1 MLSQFPFIRMV
12 LVLLASVGI
21 SGPFSR
27 TSGAAEP
34 IRIGFGISLT
44 GPLAV
49 NGKSALVA
57 MKIWE
62 EDINAS
68 GGLLGRPI
76 KLVYYDD
83 QSNPSTVPAIYT
95 KLLDVDRT
103 ELILGGYGTNMLA
116 PAMPV
121 VMHSDKLFI
130 GLFGLAVNSEFKY
143 SKYFSMVPLG
153 PTPKTAGSDVFF
165 GVAMAQSPK
174 PKTMAITATDTEYSR
189 NCSDGARDTAKA
201 EGLKVVY
208 DRTYPPGTNDLS
220 PIVRAIQGTKPDIV
234 FICSYPLDS
243 VGMVRAVNEI
253 GLKPMIIGGG
263 MVGLQATA
271 LKMQLGPLLNGF
283 VNYDFWLPAPT
294 MNFPGV
300 MDLIKKYQAKAAT
313 EGVDPLGY
321 YIAPWAYA
329 ELEVLGQAV
338 ATTKSLDDN
347 KLADHIHNTEF
358 KTVVGD
364 VKFGLD
370 GEWSQARILMV
381 QFQNISGNGLEQ
393 FRDVATQVILGPS
406 QFKSGDIIYPYERA
420 KR

>member
-1 MLSQFPFIRMV
+1 MRAQSPFIRML
-12 LVLLASVGI
+12 LVVLASAGT
-21 SGPFSR
+21 SGLFSR
-27 TSGAAEP
+27 TSSAAEP

-44 GPLAV
+44 GPLAI

-62 EDINAS
+62 EDVNAR
-68 GGLLGRPI
+68 GGLLGRPV
-76 KLVYYDD
+76 KLIYYDD
-83 QSNPSTVPAIYT
+83 QSNSSTVPAIYT

-103 ELILGGYGTNMLA
+103 ELIIGGYGTNMLA

-121 VMHSDKLFI
+121 VVHSDKLFI
-130 GLFGLAVNSEFKY
+130 GLFGLAVNGEFKY

-153 PTPKTAGSDVFF
+153 PSPKTAGSDVFF
-165 GVAMAQSPK
+165 DVAMAQSPK
-174 PKTMAITATDTEYSR
+174 PKTIALTATDSEYAR
-189 NCSDGARDTAKA
+189 NCSDGGRANAKA
-201 EGLKVVY
+201 VGLKIVY

-220 PIVRAIQGTKPDIV
+220 PIVRAIQATNPDIV

-253 GLKPMIIGGG
+253 GLKPMIVGGG

-300 MDLIKKYQAKAAT
+300 TDLIKKYQAKAAT
-313 EGVDPLGY
+313 EGVDALGY
-321 YIAPWAYA
+321 YIAPFAYA
-329 ELEVLGQAV
+329 ELEVLAQAV
-338 ATTKSLDDN
+338 VATRSLDDD
-347 KLADHIHNTEF
+347 KLADYIHKTEF

-370 GEWSQARILMV
+370 GEWSEARILMV
-381 QFQNISGNGLEQ
+381 QFQNVRGNDLDQ
-393 FRDVATQVILGPS
+393 FRDVSTQVILGPP
-406 QFKSGDIIYPYERA
+406 QFKTGNIIYPYERA
-420 KR
+420 QH